1 MVTITLQAR
10 PRPLAAATAPRSERG
25 RTGHAG
31 VDSGVA
37 AGLARRSGGAL
48 PHVPGGALPWAMD
61 AQRRRES
68 IERSFAAAS
77 ASFLWPAPLVAALR
91 WFATAIDSLRVLAQ
105 QAWGVGR

>member
-1 MVTITLQAR
+1 
-10 PRPLAAATAPRSERG
+10 
-25 RTGHAG
+25 
-31 VDSGVA
+31 
-37 AGLARRSGGAL
+37 
-48 PHVPGGALPWAMD
+48 MD